1 VLVPMLLCIALAGAY
16 VVVVKP
22 TVPVETDIFIDTQG
36 LVAEKPDLVQQI
48 SAQSPDSSILESQ
61 IYVIQ
66 SSEILDDVVDKLDL
80 AKDPFLYKGPVTNKE
95 LARAAVV
102 ASLQKHLTVERA
114 GQSFILNM
122 TVKHSNPVQG
132 ALIANTIASVYLKKV
147 HEARSD
153 ASNRASG
160 AFEQQAQT
168 LASRLRKAEEEL
180 EKFKAEHSLVST
192 GQQGLIIDQQV
203 QGVNT
208 QLLAARS
215 DLGAKRANY
224 EQALS
229 LTVGSVQDG
238 AIPEALASTALGTMR
253 ARYAELRARTNELAT
268 SLGANHPQM
277 RAARS
282 QLDGMRQ
289 SIEQEVTRIRL
300 SLKSALERSQANV
313 KTLEDRLNQLTKSS
327 LDTSEA
333 GIKARELQ
341 SEVDTLRA
349 LYKAFLSRSEE
360 LGQRDTV
367 NVNNSRIISKAV
379 AVGAS
384 SKLAQIMIL
393 IAATLFGFAAGC
405 GVAVL
410 REMLGRT
417 FARPAAAV
425 EAEPVAIAREGEEE
439 PAAVVKADE
448 AEPEAVEAI
457 SNASPEQF
465 EQKHETV
472 FRPNLHEDHE
482 PEHLPRSEKTAI
494 VAEPLVTHVPSP
506 AKTLPSVKFANA
518 RPKPH
523 SGKTSVMGVSQTVDR
538 ILRMSRSEY
547 PSTIIL
553 LSPGN
558 DNPGRDLSRDLADAL
573 YHQQKDVYFST
584 GEGAE
589 FGERSRA
596 ADVPLGNVLKFQRLS
611 PLAPRS
617 GAQPAPTFRNFAD
630 RHRKA
635 DYVIIDARGGEAR
648 FHVEELL
655 SQANG
660 IVVLASASD
669 DPKAIDGLLD
679 ALAPFKDRML
689 GTILFEQVA

>member
-1 VLVPMLLCIALAGAY
+1 MDIFQLPGILLRRWLYVLVPMVMFIALAAAY

-22 TVPVETDIFIDTQG
+22 TVPVEADIFIDTQG
-36 LVAEKPDLVQQI
+36 LVAEKPDLVQQVA
-48 SAQSPDSSILESQ
+48 AQSPDSSILESQ

-66 SSEILDDVVDKLDL
+66 SSEILNDVVDKLDL
-80 AKDPFLYKGPVTNKE
+80 TKDPFLYKGPVTNKE

-102 ASLQKHLTVERA
+102 GALQKHLTIERA

-160 AFEQQAQT
+160 AFEQQAQS
-168 LASRLRKAEEEL
+168 LAARLRKAEEEL

-215 DLGAKRANY
+215 DLGAKRASY
-224 EQALS
+224 QQAQS

-253 ARYAELRARTNELAT
+253 ARYADLLASTNELAT

-289 SIEQEVTRIRL
+289 SIEQELTRIRQ
-300 SLKSALERSQANV
+300 SLKSGLERSEANV
-313 KTLEDRLNQLTKSS
+313 KSLEDRLDQLTKSS

-379 AVGAS
+379 AVGSS

-410 REMLGRT
+410 REMMGRAFT
-417 FARPAAAV
+417 RPATVDEKESAEVMEASEPDALEEEPSALVEAEEEEADAPAEIPDEPAAA
-425 EAEPVAIAREGEEE
+425 PVIAHLL
-439 PAAVVKADE
+439 PARKA
-448 AEPEAVEAI
+448 A
-457 SNASPEQF
+457 
-465 EQKHETV
+465 
-472 FRPNLHEDHE
+472 
-482 PEHLPRSEKTAI
+482 
-494 VAEPLVTHVPSP
+494 
-506 AKTLPSVKFANA
+506 PSVRFANA
-518 RPKPH
+518 RSRPDARQI
-523 SGKTSVMGVSQTVDR
+523 GVSQTVDR
-538 ILRMSRSEY
+538 ILSMSRSEH

-573 YHQQKDVYFST
+573 YHQHKDVYFST

-589 FGERSRA
+589 LGERARA
-596 ADVPLGNVLKFQRLS
+596 TDLPLGNVLKFQRLS
-611 PLAPRS
+611 PIAPRHP
-617 GAQPAPTFRNFAD
+617 GQAAPTFRNFAD

-635 DYVIIDARGGEAR
+635 DYVIIDARGQEAR
-648 FHVEELL
+648 RHIEELL
-655 SQANG
+655 AQASG
-660 IVVLASASD
+660 ILVLASAGD
-669 DPKAIDGLLD
+669 DPGAIDGLLD

-689 GTILFEQVA
+689 GTILFEQAA

>member
-1 VLVPMLLCIALAGAY
+1 MDIFQLPGILLRRWLYVLVPMAMLIALAAAY

-22 TVPVETDIFIDTQG
+22 TVPVEADIFIDTQG
-36 LVAEKPDLVQQI
+36 LVAEKPDLVQQVA
-48 SAQSPDSSILESQ
+48 AQSPDSSILESQ

-66 SSEILDDVVDKLDL
+66 SSEILNDVVDKLDL
-80 AKDPFLYKGPVTNKE
+80 TKDPFLYRGAVTNKE
-95 LARAAVV
+95 LARAAAVG
-102 ASLQKHLTVERA
+102 ALQKHLTVERA

-122 TVKHSNPVQG
+122 TVKHRDPVQG
-132 ALIANTIASVYLKKV
+132 ALIANTIASLYLKKV

-160 AFEQQAQT
+160 AFEQQAQS

-180 EKFKAEHSLVST
+180 EKFKAQHSLVST

-215 DLGAKRANY
+215 DLGARRASY
-224 EQALS
+224 LQAQS

-253 ARYAELRARTNELAT
+253 ARYADLLASTNELAT
-268 SLGANHPQM
+268 SLGASHPQM

-289 SIEQEVTRIRL
+289 SIEQELTRIRQ
-300 SLKSALERSQANV
+300 SLKSGLERSEANV
-313 KTLEDRLNQLTKSS
+313 KTLEDRLDQLTKSS

-379 AVGAS
+379 AVGSS

-410 REMLGRT
+410 REMLGRA
-417 FARPAAAV
+417 FAWPANAVGEDAAVVETARQQPDADEATAAVADIRDEPAAA
-425 EAEPVAIAREGEEE
+425 PVIANVPPPRK
-439 PAAVVKADE
+439 AA
-448 AEPEAVEAI
+448 
-457 SNASPEQF
+457 
-465 EQKHETV
+465 T
-472 FRPNLHEDHE
+472 
-482 PEHLPRSEKTAI
+482 
-494 VAEPLVTHVPSP
+494 
-506 AKTLPSVKFANA
+506 SVRFANA
-518 RPKPH
+518 RPRQDVRRTAVP
-523 SGKTSVMGVSQTVDR
+523 GVSQTVDR
-538 ILRMSRSEY
+538 ILGMSRSEN

-558 DNPGRDLSRDLADAL
+558 GNPGRDLSRDLADAL
-573 YHQQKDVYFST
+573 YRREKDVYFST
-584 GEGAE
+584 GEGADL
-589 FGERSRA
+589 GELARA
-596 ADVPLGNVLKFQRLS
+596 ADVPLGNVLKFHRLS
-611 PLAPRS
+611 PIAPRQT
-617 GAQPAPTFRNFAD
+617 GPAAPTFRNFAD

-635 DYVIIDARGGEAR
+635 DYVIIDARGREAR
-648 FHVEELL
+648 QHIEELL
-655 SQANG
+655 SQASG
-660 IVVLASASD
+660 ILVLANEGD
-669 DPKAIDGLLD
+669 DPGAIDGLLN

-689 GTILFEQVA
+689 GTILFEQAA

>member
-1 VLVPMLLCIALAGAY
+1 MDIFQLPGILWRRRLYVLVPMLMCIALAAAY

-22 TVPVETDIFIDTQG
+22 TIPVETDIFIDTQG
-36 LVAEKPDLVQQI
+36 LVAEKPDLVPQVA
-48 SAQSPDSSILESQ
+48 AQSPDSSILESQ

-66 SSEILDDVVDKLDL
+66 SSEILNDVADKLEL
-80 AKDPFLYKGPVTNKE
+80 TKDPFLYKGMVTNKE

-102 ASLQKHLTVERA
+102 GALQKHLTIERA

-122 TVKHSNPVQG
+122 TVKHRDPVQG

-160 AFEQQAQT
+160 AFEQQAQS
-168 LASRLRKAEEEL
+168 LAARLRKAEEEL

-224 EQALS
+224 LQAQS

-238 AIPEALASTALGTMR
+238 SIPEALASTALGNMR
-253 ARYAELRARTNELAT
+253 ARYADLLARTNELAT

-282 QLDGMRQ
+282 QLDGMRE
-289 SIEQEVTRIRL
+289 SIQQELTRIRQ
-300 SLKSALERSQANV
+300 SLKSGLERSEANV
-313 KTLEDRLNQLTKSS
+313 KSLEDRLDQLTKSS

-405 GVAVL
+405 GIAVL
-410 REMLGRT
+410 REMLGRAFT
-417 FARPAAAV
+417 RPAIAEGESDTMTEADDEELGAV
-425 EAEPVAIAREGEEE
+425 EEVADE
-439 PAAVVKADE
+439 PAAPAVVA
-448 AEPEAVEAI
+448 
-457 SNASPEQF
+457 
-465 EQKHETV
+465 
-472 FRPNLHEDHE
+472 
-482 PEHLPRSEKTAI
+482 
-494 VAEPLVTHVPSP
+494 HVPP
-506 AKTLPSVKFANA
+506 PRKAAASVRFANA
-518 RPKPH
+518 RPRPDA
-523 SGKTSVMGVSQTVDR
+523 GRTTVMGVSQTVDR
-538 ILRMSRSEY
+538 ILNMSRSEN

-573 YHQQKDVYFST
+573 YRQQKDVYFST
-584 GEGAE
+584 GEGADL
-589 FGERSRA
+589 GELARA
-596 ADVPLGNVLKFQRLS
+596 ADVPLGNVLKFHRLS
-611 PLAPRS
+611 PIMPRHA
-617 GAQPAPTFRNFAD
+617 GPAAPTFRNFAE

-635 DYVIIDARGGEAR
+635 DYVIIDARGREAR
-648 FHVEELL
+648 QHIEELL
-655 SQANG
+655 SQASG
-660 IVVLASASD
+660 ILVLASAGE
-669 DPKAIDGLLD
+669 DPGAIDGFLN